1 MVKLGEKEKTMKAT
15 AEKIGD
21 KYMIVIVDTDNPSDW
36 FIAYGTKSYKTKEG
50 CERAIRKHGY
60 DLV

>member
-1 MVKLGEKEKTMKAT
+1 MKAT